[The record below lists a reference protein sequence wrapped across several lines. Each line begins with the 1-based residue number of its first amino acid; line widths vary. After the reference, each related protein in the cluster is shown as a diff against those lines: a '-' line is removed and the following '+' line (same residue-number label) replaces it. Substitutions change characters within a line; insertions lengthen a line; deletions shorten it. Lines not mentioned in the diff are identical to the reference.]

1 MAAYAIKHMKT
12 LVATA
17 SILTLVLAGCH
28 TAPDAKTARDVKDPI
43 ELSENEVL
51 KHTLFGRKGAG
62 TITPQITDT
71 GKFAYHTGSRILLIQ
86 SGQES
91 PDEALL
97 AALRKTYMPIPISGV
112 NLTLEACLRIEPE
125 DLNYDYNDL
134 GTGAAANSARWPVLR
149 DRGTSGNTGGKLHE
163 AIRNVALDS
172 GADTVVIVW
181 TSTKDPK
188 NPAFRAAI
196 VNAFNGDW
204 EVVSPY
210 AGTVGPAKLAP
221 ENKSAAYEALARIL
235 EAKKDGVSYD
245 KRERD

>member
-1 MAAYAIKHMKT
+1 MKT
-12 LVATA
+12 LFATA
-17 SILTLVLAGCH
+17 SILVITLAGCH
-28 TAPDAKTARDVKDPI
+28 TAPDANSARNAKDPV
-43 ELSENEVL
+43 ELSENDIL

-62 TITPQITDT
+62 KITTQITDT
-71 GKFAYHTGSRILLIQ
+71 KKFVYHTGSRVLLIQ

-91 PDEALL
+91 PDDALL
-97 AALRKTYMPIPISGV
+97 ATLRRSYMPIPISGV

-134 GTGAAANSARWPVLR
+134 GTGAAANSSRWPVLR

-172 GADTVVIVW
+172 GADTIVIVW
-181 TSTKDPK
+181 TSSKDPK
-188 NPAFRAAI
+188 VPAFRAAI

-210 AGTVGPAKLAP
+210 AGTTGGPLKLAD
-221 ENKSAAYEALARIL
+221 ENRAAAYESLARIM

-245 KRERD
+245 KSERE